1 MNSKKLK
8 IIALSCKPYE
18 EVKELRRVS
27 VAKFGGSLLSGE
39 GEKIP
44 TILDCIRTLKDE
56 SDLGPVVVF
65 SAPNGF
71 TDELIRIGESYT
83 HSRPLPIDYIFN
95 TYEGIA
101 KTYVKGTYLTKVIN
115 ELEKYRQQTDEA
127 VSLIDKRFHGTVKAK
142 VLTTGGELPTSVLI
156 EHILKSQ
163 GLNSCHIPKEQWSI
177 VTDDN
182 FESATPDYELSKNSI
197 NYLIESLENGK
208 IVVQAGFLGVT
219 SDGLETVLGRG
230 GSDLTAV
237 FVSCL
242 LKERYVVETVLFK
255 DIPVQSADPNLVK
268 DQKTEH
274 LTSLTYN
281 EAHKASMMGMKI
293 VQGDAIS
300 VAKQFNQPIKVA
312 SISNPE
318 IFTMI
323 ESESN
328 ADQTVKCVTGKKGCA
343 ILTIHDQKSRSLE
356 DALRIWENRNDF
368 LELGTETLETGEK
381 IRDFLFLDSDFLRKN
396 EERLKGF
403 DEDLTAEY
411 GVGVVTLIGDR
422 MKYSSG
428 VASIAIGA
436 IPEINIKR
444 GVFAPH
450 TSQIILVV
458 DENNVG
464 ATVAAI
470 HAKRHEMNNPH

>member
-1 MNSKKLK
+1 MRKL
-8 IIALSCKPYE
+8 
-18 EVKELRRVS
+18 S
-27 VAKFGGSLLSGE
+27 VAKFGGSLLVDE
-39 GEKIP
+39 GKKIP
-44 TILDCIRTLKDE
+44 AILDCIRSLKDGD
-56 SDLGPVVVF
+56 DLGPVVVF

-71 TDELIRIGESYT
+71 TDKLIRIGESYT
-83 HSRPLPIDYIFN
+83 HSSPLSIDAVFN
-95 TYEGIA
+95 TYERLA
-101 KTYVKGTYLTKVIN
+101 ETYVKGEYLKRATY
-115 ELEKYRQQTDEA
+115 ELRKYRQQMDEA
-127 VSLIDKRFHGTVKAK
+127 VALISKRFHGTIKAK
-142 VLTTGGELPTSVLI
+142 FLTNGGELPTSVLM
-156 EHILKSQ
+156 EYILKSR
-163 GLNSCHIPKEQWSI
+163 GLDCTNVSREHWPI

-182 FESATPDYELSKNSI
+182 FENATPNYELSKNKT
-197 NYLIESLENGK
+197 NFLIEALEEGK
-208 IVVQAGFLGVT
+208 IVVQAGFLGLT
-219 SDGLETVLGRG
+219 SDGLETMLGRG

-242 LKERYVVETVLFK
+242 LKERYDVETVLFK
-255 DIPVQSADPNLVK
+255 DLPIQSADPNLVK
-268 DQKTEH
+268 DQKTVH

-300 VAKQFNQPIKVA
+300 VAKHFNQPIKVA
-312 SISNPE
+312 SIDKPE
-318 IFTMI
+318 TYTMI
-323 ESESN
+323 EAESN
-328 ADQTVKCVTGKKGCA
+328 ADQTVKCVTGKTGCA
-343 ILTIHDQKSRSLE
+343 ILTIHDQKSKSLE

-403 DEDLTAEY
+403 DEDLTVEY

-436 IPEINIKR
+436 IPDINIKR

-458 DENNVG
+458 DEGKVG

-470 HAKRHEMNNPH
+470 HAKRNEMNKSH

>member
-1 MNSKKLK
+1 MSD
-8 IIALSCKPYE
+8 
-18 EVKELRRVS
+18 
-27 VAKFGGSLLSGE
+27 E
-39 GEKIP
+39 GKKIP
-44 TILDCIRTLKDE
+44 AILDCIISLKDRD
-56 SDLGPVVVF
+56 DLSPVVIF

-71 TDELIRIGESYT
+71 TDTLIRIGESYT
-83 HSRPLPIDYIFN
+83 HSRPLSIDSIFN
-95 TYEGIA
+95 TYERLA
-101 KTYVKGTYLTKVIN
+101 ETYVKGEYLKQVIY
-115 ELEKYRQQTDEA
+115 ELKKYRQQMDEA
-127 VSLIDKRFHGTVKAK
+127 VALISKRFHGTIKAK
-142 VLTTGGELPTSVLI
+142 FLTNGGELPTSVLM
-156 EHILKSQ
+156 EYILKTK
-163 GLNSCHIPKEQWSI
+163 GLDCCHVPKEQWPI

-182 FESATPDYELSKNSI
+182 FENATPDYELSKNKI
-197 NYLIESLENGK
+197 NYLIESLEEGK
-208 IVVQAGFLGVT
+208 IVVQAGFLGLT
-219 SDGLETVLGRG
+219 SDGLETMLGRG

-242 LKERYVVETVLFK
+242 LKRRYDVETVLFK
-255 DIPVQSADPNLVK
+255 DSPIQSADPNLVK
-268 DQKTEH
+268 DQKTEQ

-300 VAKQFNQPIKVA
+300 VAKHFNQPIKVA
-312 SISNPE
+312 SINKPE
-318 IFTMI
+318 IYTMI
-323 ESESN
+323 EAESN
-328 ADQTVKCVTGKKGCA
+328 ADQTVKCVTGKTGCA

-403 DEDLTAEY
+403 DEDLAVEY

-422 MKYSSG
+422 MKYSPG

-436 IPEINIKR
+436 IPDINIKR

-458 DENNVG
+458 DESNVG

-470 HAKRHEMNNPH
+470 HAKRYEMNKPH

>member
-1 MNSKKLK
+1 
-8 IIALSCKPYE
+8 
-18 EVKELRRVS
+18 LRRLF
-27 VAKFGGSLLSGE
+27 VAKFGGSLLSDK

-44 TILDCIRTLKDE
+44 TILECIVRLKE
-56 SDLGPVVVF
+56 NADLGPVVVF

-71 TDELIRIGESYT
+71 TDDLIRIGESCT
-83 HSRPLPIDYIFN
+83 QPSPLSVDSIFN
-95 TYEGIA
+95 AYKKLAE
-101 KTYVKGTYLTKVIN
+101 TYVTGKYLKQAIQ
-115 ELEKYRQQTDEA
+115 EIEKYHKQLDEA
-127 VSLIDKRFHGTVKAK
+127 AALISKRFHGTTKAK
-142 VLTTGGELPTSVLI
+142 FLTNGGELPTSILM
-156 EHILKSQ
+156 EYILKSK
-163 GLNSCHIPKEQWSI
+163 GLECCHIPKEEWPI

-182 FESATPDYELSKNSI
+182 FENATPDYGLSKNKI
-197 NYLIESLENGK
+197 NYLVDSLEAGK
-208 IVVQAGFLGVT
+208 MVVQPGFLGIT
-219 SDGLETVLGRG
+219 SDGLETMLGRG
-230 GSDLTAV
+230 GSDLTAI

-242 LKERYVVETVLFK
+242 LNKKYGVEAVLFK
-255 DIPVQSADPNLVK
+255 DMPVQSADPNLVI

-300 VAKQFNQPIKVA
+300 LAKQFNQPIKVTP
-312 SISNPE
+312 ISKPRMY
-318 IFTMI
+318 TMI
-323 ESESN
+323 EAESEAN
-328 ADQTVKCVTGKKGCA
+328 QTVKCITGKTGCA

-368 LELGTETLETGEK
+368 LELGTEILETGEK

-403 DEDLTAEY
+403 DEDLTIEY
-411 GVGVVTLIGDR
+411 DVGVVTLIGDK

-436 IPEINIKR
+436 IPGINIKR

-458 DENNVG
+458 DENKVET
-464 ATVAAI
+464 TVASI
-470 HAKRHEMNNPH
+470 HAKRHEMNKSH

>member
-1 MNSKKLK
+1 L
-8 IIALSCKPYE
+8 
-18 EVKELRRVS
+18 
-27 VAKFGGSLLSGE
+27 GDE
-39 GEKIP
+39 GKKIP
-44 TILDCIRTLKDE
+44 AILDCIISLKDRD
-56 SDLGPVVVF
+56 DLSPVVIF

-71 TDELIRIGESYT
+71 TDTLIRIGESYT
-83 HSRPLPIDYIFN
+83 HSRPLSIDSIFN
-95 TYEGIA
+95 TYERLA
-101 KTYVKGTYLTKVIN
+101 ETYVKGEYLKQVIY
-115 ELEKYRQQTDEA
+115 ELKKYRQQMDEA
-127 VSLIDKRFHGTVKAK
+127 VALISKRFHGTIKAK
-142 VLTTGGELPTSVLI
+142 FLTNGGELPTSVLM
-156 EHILKSQ
+156 EYILKTK
-163 GLNSCHIPKEQWSI
+163 GLDCCHVPKEQWPI

-182 FESATPDYELSKNSI
+182 FENATPDYELSKNKI
-197 NYLIESLENGK
+197 NYLIESLEEGK
-208 IVVQAGFLGVT
+208 IVVQAGFLGLT
-219 SDGLETVLGRG
+219 SDGLETMLGRG

-242 LKERYVVETVLFK
+242 LKRRYDVETVLFK
-255 DIPVQSADPNLVK
+255 DSPIQSADPNLVK
-268 DQKTEH
+268 DQKTEQ

-300 VAKQFNQPIKVA
+300 VAKHFNQPIKVA
-312 SISNPE
+312 SINKPE
-318 IFTMI
+318 IYTMI
-323 ESESN
+323 EAESN
-328 ADQTVKCVTGKKGCA
+328 ADQTVKCVTGKTGCA

-403 DEDLTAEY
+403 DEDLAVEY

-422 MKYSSG
+422 MKYSPG

-436 IPEINIKR
+436 IPDINIKR

-458 DENNVG
+458 DESNVG

-470 HAKRHEMNNPH
+470 HAKRYEMNKPH